1 MHTWLVYC
9 FIGILSTI
17 VRFISYV
24 LISCL
29 SVNHRRTEKYF
40 ELLLTKPVN
49 DGNMSLTKIVNG
61 FLKEVNYMVED
72 LESHKIM
79 AMEPEKRDRVIN
91 AAMKEFSKGY
101 KNACTDTIVREAGIS
116 KGLLF
121 HYFGT
126 KDGLYGFIL
135 KNACEMI
142 YKEYLSLID
151 LKQVDFIE
159 KIWQTTLLKMDLSY
173 KFPAL
178 FDFLAKAYVELQ
190 ENPNDEF
197 AGYFNKTRSIAIE
210 RALEDIDTTLF
221 KEGIDS
227 KKAAN
232 IILWTLNGYSTSQ
245 IDSNMRMEDYKKE
258 YERYLEEMKEYI
270 DILRKTLYK

>member
-1 MHTWLVYC
+1 
-9 FIGILSTI
+9 
-17 VRFISYV
+17 
-24 LISCL
+24 
-29 SVNHRRTEKYF
+29 
-40 ELLLTKPVN
+40 
-49 DGNMSLTKIVNG
+49 MSA
-61 FLKEVNYMVED
+61 E

-101 KNACTDTIVREAGIS
+101 KSACTDTIVREAGIS

-126 KDGLYGFIL
+126 KDGLYNFIL

-142 YKEYLSLID
+142 YNEYLVLID
-151 LKQVDFIE
+151 LEQKDVIE
-159 KIWQTTLLKMDLSY
+159 KVWQMTLLKMDLSY
-173 KFPAL
+173 KHPAL
-178 FDFLAKAYVELQ
+178 FEFLAKAYVELL

-197 AGYFNKTRSIAIE
+197 AVYFNKTRSIAVE
-210 RALEDIDTTLF
+210 KVLADIDVTLF
-221 KEGIDS
+221 KDGIDA

-245 IDSNMRMEDYKKE
+245 INPAMSMEGYQKE
-258 YERYLEEMKEYI
+258 YERYLSELKEYI
-270 DILRKTLYK
+270 DILRKNFYK